1 MSTEVTLFKNGIPDY
16 LRSGELDETTKALLS
31 GGGGGGGKRISIR
44 GGVFRMVVDGK
55 EIAANEDRAMNMV
68 IVNVS
73 PKPSRTYYAKAYDP
87 DVTNVIP
94 TCWSADTERPDKS
107 ITNPQAVTCA
117 QCPQNIKGSG
127 QGDSRACRF
136 SRRLAVAL
144 ENDLE
149 GDIFQLTLPATS
161 LFGKGENGKL
171 PLNAYAQFLAGFNVN
186 VTAVVTEMRFDV
198 NSATPKLTF
207 KAVRPLTETEY
218 RICIEKGQ
226 SPEAKAAVTVSYS
239 GAKAEPAPPLKELFD
254 KTPKAAPKA
263 EPEVEQDDEDEPPV
277 QEPKK
282 RESKKQQEE
291 APPKKN
297 LKDILDQ
304 WDDN

>member
-16 LRSGELDETTKALLS
+16 LREAGLDETTKSLLS
-31 GGGGGGGKRISIR
+31 GGGNGGKRISIR

-55 EIAANEDRAMNMV
+55 EVAANEDRAMNMV
-68 IVNVS
+68 IVNAA
-73 PKPSRTYYAKAYDP
+73 PKTSRAYYANTYDP
-87 DVTNVIP
+87 NVTNVSP
-94 TCWSADTERPDKS
+94 TCWSPDGDRPDKS
-107 ITNPQAVTCA
+107 IAKPQCATCA
-117 QCPQNIKGSG
+117 QCPQNIRGSG
-127 QGDSRACRF
+127 QGDSRACRY
-136 SRRLAVAL
+136 SRRLAVVL
-144 ENDLE
+144 ENDLG

-207 KAVRPLTETEY
+207 KAVRPLTEAEY
-218 RICIEKGQ
+218 RTCVDKGQ

-239 GAKAEPAPPLKELFD
+239 GSAPAQAAPALKQLFDKKEAPETSEPEASEPAPE
-254 KTPKAAPKA
+254 
-263 EPEVEQDDEDEPPV
+263 
-277 QEPKK
+277 EPKK

-291 APPKKN
+291 APKKN

-304 WDDN
+304 WDDE